1 MSSFGKY
8 LEDTSTALRNWLW
21 PPSSAAQ
28 YQWRHRVS
36 DQLFLE
42 LAKRKIARKQGKR
55 PRYLALRPRPVPA
68 GLLRLPDGRSYR
80 WFPVLKNG
88 YSSVM
93 NMLVALH
100 DVQAR
105 YNGYPEPLP
114 GELDADCRI
123 EPFDI
128 RVLGRTET
136 VQYPRPMMAWFVRAN
151 AFSAHPC
158 ADMRFCILRH
168 PLDRFVS
175 VYRSH
180 MLRTRFEPGWRPY
193 NKLLS
198 PDAFCAEI
206 EKEWHQRPW
215 TEGVDNRRMEDGY
228 ARDWHLWPQHFFLGR
243 DATYFTHI
251 FSFADVARIS
261 EFLSDLHRQR
271 VDMPHS
277 NHSEGMPMPH
287 LSASLRR
294 RVEALYK
301 EDFEIFGRHMPPPQ
315 V

>member
-1 MSSFGKY
+1 MSSFGRLFEPVGAAIGK
-8 LEDTSTALRNWLW
+8 RVW

-36 DQLFLE
+36 ERAFLA
-42 LAKRKIARKQGKR
+42 LAKRKIARTQGKR
-55 PRYLALRPRPVPA
+55 PHYLALRPVPVPA
-68 GLLRLPDGRSYR
+68 GLMRLPDGRSYR
-80 WFPVLKNG
+80 WFPVLKNA

-93 NMLVALH
+93 RMLVVLH
-100 DVQAR
+100 GVGER
-105 YNGYPEPLP
+105 YNGFPEPLP

-123 EPFDI
+123 EPFEI
-128 RVLGRTET
+128 CILGRTET

-151 AFSAHPC
+151 AFSAAPR
-158 ADMRFCILRH
+158 ADIRFCILRH

-180 MLRTRFEPGWRPY
+180 LLRGPFASDWRPY
-193 NKLLS
+193 NRLLS
-198 PDAFCAEI
+198 PEAFCAEV

-215 TEGVDNRRMEDGY
+215 TEGVDNRRMADGY

-243 DATYFTHI
+243 DAAYFTHI

-277 NHSEGMPMPH
+277 NHSDGMPMPH

-294 RVEALYK
+294 RVEVLYK
-301 EDFEIFGRHMPPPQ
+301 DDMEIFGRHMPPPQ